1 LGGAERRLF
10 STSLGYHPGMDNA
23 YSFLGI
29 VIAWV
34 CILLF
39 WLGVNVVDGWVQRNV
54 YPPIRLWWAR
64 LVASACEKLAR
75 RKAAGATDHLGDAPR
90 IGK

>member
-1 LGGAERRLF
+1 MNFDDTNFQR
-10 STSLGYHPGMDNA
+10 
-23 YSFLGI
+23 FLGI

-64 LVASACEKLAR
+64 LKASAREKIRGRHRGKSSRDLR
-75 RKAAGATDHLGDAPR
+75 RP
-90 IGK
+90 

>member
-1 LGGAERRLF
+1 MDSDLLRL
-10 STSLGYHPGMDNA
+10 
-23 YSFLGI
+23 LGI
-29 VIAWV
+29 ALAWAA
-34 CILLF
+34 ILLF

-64 LVASACEKLAR
+64 LVASAREKREKLR
-75 RKAAGATDHLGDAPR
+75 RGKRRQRPGDLSGPRR

>member
-1 LGGAERRLF
+1 
-10 STSLGYHPGMDNA
+10 MDTDTLR
-23 YSFLGI
+23 FLGI

-39 WLGVNVVDGWVQRNV
+39 WLGVNVLDGWVQRNV
-54 YPPIRLWWAR
+54 YPPIRLWFAR
-64 LVASACEKLAR
+64 LVASAREKLR
-75 RKAAGATDHLGDAPR
+75 TSKSRQGSTDLRGTPR

>member
-1 LGGAERRLF
+1 MDSDLLRL
-10 STSLGYHPGMDNA
+10 
-23 YSFLGI
+23 LGI
-29 VIAWV
+29 ALAWAA
-34 CILLF
+34 ILLF

-64 LVASACEKLAR
+64 LVASAREKLR
-75 RKAAGATDHLGDAPR
+75 RGTRRQRPGDLSGPRR

>member
-1 LGGAERRLF
+1 
-10 STSLGYHPGMDNA
+10 MDIDLQR
-23 YSFLGI
+23 FLGF

-34 CILLF
+34 AILLF

-64 LVASACEKLAR
+64 TWASAREKVRAR
-75 RKAAGATDHLGDAPR
+75 KRRHGSADLSGPRR

>member
-1 LGGAERRLF
+1 VGSPFLHK
-10 STSLGYHPGMDNA
+10 SA
-23 YSFLGI
+23 YTPAVATNLQHFLGV

-39 WLGVNVVDGWVQRNV
+39 WLGVNVLDGWVQRKV

-64 LVASACEKLAR
+64 LKASAREKVRGRHR
-75 RKAAGATDHLGDAPR
+75 RQSAGQLRGP
-90 IGK
+90 